1 MGLGCLFHPTITEVA
16 VQVVIKRYDAS
27 AGIVAEAGCG
37 AEGVKDGTLCF
48 CCRSIQRGVW
58 LGPFVFALA
67 ARLGYKVFG
76 SSTVATGCAIGR
88 AAIPPGSGRGV
99 FAMAG
104 SFVVV
109 RA

>member
-1 MGLGCLFHPTITEVA
+1 MGCLFHPTIMEIA
-16 VQVVIKRYDAS
+16 VPVVIKRYDTS
-27 AGIVAEAGCG
+27 ARIVAEAGCG

-48 CCRSIQRGVW
+48 RCRSIQRGVW

-67 ARLGYKVFG
+67 ARLGCKVFG

-88 AAIPPGSGRGV
+88 AAILPGSGRGA

-104 SFVVV
+104 FVVV